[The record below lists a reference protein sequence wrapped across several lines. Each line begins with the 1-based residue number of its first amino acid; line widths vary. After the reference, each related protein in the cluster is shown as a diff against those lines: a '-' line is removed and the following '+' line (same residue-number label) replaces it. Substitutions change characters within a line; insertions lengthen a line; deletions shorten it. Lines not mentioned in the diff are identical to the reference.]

1 MQVRPAPTVTTIID
15 TDDDE
20 DHVHSSV
27 APGSKSARDDD
38 EEGEEPVN
46 SEDELG
52 QPIFYGAIQIKSL
65 TLMYRAPAKGLG
77 FVSLCILP
85 SYS

>member
-1 MQVRPAPTVTTIID
+1 MVTTIID
-15 TDDDE
+15 SDDE
-20 DHVHSSV
+20 EDHIHSLV
-27 APGSKSARDDD
+27 VPGSKSECNDD

-52 QPIFYGAIQIKSL
+52 QPIFHSAIQIKSL

-77 FVSLCILP
+77 FISLCILP